1 MELVKPGGNSTGFLL
16 FNLTRDAIS
25 SVRTPLKAGAA
36 PSPKESTWAA
46 LLPLHRPHRKRPPD
60 GAHRVL
66 HCRNWPTAT
75 TAAFPPCGGRRAFWV
90 AHMMDD
96 SEPRRFLV
104 NIQELPTDFP
114 THKHASE
121 FWEALGRTVATFGYL
136 EETLGKAIFAFTA
149 MRRIPPNEQE
159 AEFERWLPTL
169 ERALIDPLG
178 GLIDSYAE
186 RFTPTPVRQSPIS
199 TT

>member
-1 MELVKPGGNSTGFLL
+1 
-16 FNLTRDAIS
+16 
-25 SVRTPLKAGAA
+25 
-36 PSPKESTWAA
+36 
-46 LLPLHRPHRKRPPD
+46 
-60 GAHRVL
+60 
-66 HCRNWPTAT
+66 
-75 TAAFPPCGGRRAFWV
+75 
-90 AHMMDD
+90 MMDD

>member
-1 MELVKPGGNSTGFLL
+1 
-16 FNLTRDAIS
+16 
-25 SVRTPLKAGAA
+25 
-36 PSPKESTWAA
+36 
-46 LLPLHRPHRKRPPD
+46 
-60 GAHRVL
+60 
-66 HCRNWPTAT
+66 
-75 TAAFPPCGGRRAFWV
+75 
-90 AHMMDD
+90 MMDD

-178 GLIDSYAE
+178 GLIESYAE